1 MTKSTETL
9 ISELRQHEVTLMQEA
24 AEQLADFLRM
34 QRAIER
40 YAERLGESP
49 WFSDDLLAII
59 GWEHTFSAIGS
70 SGDQCGVCLRDLRS
84 AVHERKAAHPVKI
97 ALHGELHD
105 AIRDIGGEE

>member
-1 MTKSTETL
+1 MTDWADDIAATL
-9 ISELRQHEVTLMQEA
+9 RNQEHAAQALRDERERCLDEA

-59 GWEHTFSAIGS
+59 GWEHTFSAIGA

-97 ALHGELHD
+97 ALHGE
-105 AIRDIGGEE
+105 GK